1 MGEYIYKVTSRK
13 VRIEG
18 GLEANIAVFAYK
30 PFMSILGD
38 GPSNGLMHVRSGAGA
53 CDRAAAAGKRTGW
66 VVMGYENDDGTMS
79 VNPIAYEIG
88 AALGSFSDGWLDLC
102 VSKGWLP
109 ARDVISSSKV
119 RIAA

>member
-1 MGEYIYKVTSRK
+1 MGDYVYKVTSK
-13 VRIEG
+13 TARIEG
-18 GLEANIAVFAYK
+18 GLEANIAVYAYK
-30 PFMSILGD
+30 PFLGFD
-38 GPSNGLMHVRSGAGA
+38 GPSNGAMHARSGAGA

-88 AALGSFSDGWLDLC
+88 ARGSFSDGWLDVC
-102 VSKGWLP
+102 ISKGRFP
-109 ARDVISSSKV
+109 ARDVISNSKV

>member
-1 MGEYIYKVTSRK
+1 MGDYVYKVTSK
-13 VRIEG
+13 TVRIEG

-30 PFMSILGD
+30 PFLSILGD
-38 GPSNGLMHVRSGAGA
+38 GPSNGMMHARSGAGA
-53 CDRAAAAGKRTGW
+53 CDRAAAAGRRTGW

-79 VNPIAYEIG
+79 VDPIAYEIG
-88 AALGSFSDGWLDLC
+88 ALGSFSDGWLDVC
-102 VSKGWLP
+102 VSKGRFP